1 MEVKNNNSI
10 LDYIR
15 IFDDALDKRLLKKIY
30 RYAKDKPYFCKI
42 KPTTI
47 DEGHGI
53 EKVEKDVRSGS
64 LESLRVYNSSSM
76 TNVRICNFLTNVFKK
91 YGFKY
96 LNLTVGNPM
105 SMFKINQI
113 DLLRYGE
120 KDHFIKHIDAGSS
133 NHRNLSFILMLND
146 DYEGGQLE
154 ILSPRGEN
162 INLKIPGKANR
173 LIMFPSNF
181 MYPHIVHPI
190 TKGERF
196 TVVAWA
202 Q

>member
-1 MEVKNNNSI
+1 MEIKNSNLV
-10 LDYIR
+10 LDYVR
-15 IFDDALDKRLLKKIY
+15 VFDNAIDEKLLKKIY
-30 RYAKDKPYFCKI
+30 QYAKDKPYFCKTSPQ
-42 KPTTI
+42 KI

-64 LESLRVYNSSSM
+64 LEVLQAYKSSSM
-76 TNVRICNFLTNVFKK
+76 TNVRICNFLREVFKK

-96 LNLTVGNPM
+96 LNLTVGNLM

-133 NHRNLSFILMLND
+133 NHRSLSFILMLND

-154 ILSPRGEN
+154 IFSPRGEN
-162 INLKIPGKANR
+162 INIKIPGKANR

-181 MYPHIVHPI
+181 MYPHTVHPI